1 MRKAAWLWGA
11 LACGALAADF
21 GRTQQTADVLATTP
35 LSRTGV
41 DVRKVPAAVTTVSA
55 GTRVVV

>member
-1 MRKAAWLWGA
+1 M
-11 LACGALAADF
+11 ACGALAADF